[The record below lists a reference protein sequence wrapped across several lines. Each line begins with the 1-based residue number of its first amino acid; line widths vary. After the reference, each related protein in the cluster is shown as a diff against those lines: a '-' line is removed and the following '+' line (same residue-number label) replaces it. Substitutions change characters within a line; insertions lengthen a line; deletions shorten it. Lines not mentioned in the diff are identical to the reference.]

1 MFFGPKSILKIVLII
16 RTGQSLNMSLC
27 LPHMKWWDLLFLA
40 PLSVCLSARP
50 SVRPPARPP
59 TRSPVRPSVRP
70 SRLNCVR
77 SISFEPL
84 VGFTNNS
91 AHMSSRIYDE
101 SMCSAYVLPR
111 SVQGQGQSSR
121 LTLLDCITCLLYNS
135 SSVGDILKWRGTHVK
150 YHKTMCRAHVWP
162 RSHQGQCESIR
173 WNTLSCPP
181 YIF

>member
-1 MFFGPKSILKIVLII
+1 MEWQNFFTNNVFWTKINIENSFDHTHWSVVEYVI
-16 RTGQSLNMSLC
+16 MSPPYEMVRPIVFSSVVC
-27 LPHMKWWDLLFLA
+27 
-40 PLSVCLSARP
+40 LSVCPL
-50 SVRPPARPP
+50 
-59 TRSPVRPSVRP
+59 VRPSV
-70 SRLNCVR
+70 NCVR

-91 AHMSSRIYDE
+91 AQMSSRIYDE
-101 SMCSAYVLPR
+101 SMCSAYVWPR
-111 SVQGQGQSSR
+111 SVQGQGSR

-135 SSVGDILKWRGTHVK
+135 SSVGDILKWLGTHVK

-173 WNTLSCPP
+173 SNTLSCPP